1 MDNST
6 PPPREW
12 GPKPAGILAVA
23 LLGIALGV
31 ASALFVTDAPGRL
44 LAALAALGLLI
55 FAAVSWRCRPKL
67 RLADDGLQ
75 MQGLTRHT
83 LLPRTAVDSV
93 KVTEFRRLGR
103 RTRLLEIESGDLVDR
118 AEPLGSG
125 HRSSRRVRSTASS
138 ALSGVISTTRVS
150 LP

>member
-6 PPPREW
+6 PPPVEW

-83 LLPRTAVDSV
+83 LLLRTAVDSV

-103 RTRLLEIESGDLVDR
+103 RTRLLEIESGDRLIVLNRWDLGTDPRDVHEALR
-118 AEPLGSG
+118 AARYP
-125 HRSSRRVRSTASS
+125 A
-138 ALSGVISTTRVS
+138 
-150 LP
+150 

>member
-1 MDNST
+1 
-6 PPPREW
+6 
-12 GPKPAGILAVA
+12 
-23 LLGIALGV
+23 
-31 ASALFVTDAPGRL
+31 GRL

-75 MQGLTRHT
+75 MRGLTRHT

-103 RTRLLEIESGDLVDR
+103 RTRLLEIESGD
-118 AEPLGSG
+118 
-125 HRSSRRVRSTASS
+125 
-138 ALSGVISTTRVS
+138 
-150 LP
+150 

>member
-93 KVTEFRRLGR
+93 KVSSSAVWDGAPGCWRSNRGP
-103 RTRLLEIESGDLVDR
+103 VDR